1 MGTRSHHELSVL
13 LAGFAQFCQEGRTY
27 HPCPTW
33 TVITHPN
40 TCEIPPHL
48 AEKWRNGTQGW
59 CGVCSPWPHIC
70 ELISYSFI
78 RLLLVQQCWL
88 LHFPIV
94 THLSN
99 SNNLLQLHS
108 KPMEDNW
115 SPSASLCPPE
125 QILLSWHRQIPRWFP
140 GARITCSLVWIL
152 FKQKDMT
159 NCLVTLINGCPWGIV
174 RHEMKLN
181 NSSVHYSPLPHHLKC
196 LIVPKKWIPF

>member
-1 MGTRSHHELSVL
+1 MNCNYTPKHMWNSFSSGREMEKWYPRVVWCLQSVATSFCELIAGFIYQTAPGSAVVAAAFSHHE
-13 LAGFAQFCQEGRTY
+13 
-27 HPCPTW
+27 
-33 TVITHPN
+33 TH
-40 TCEIPPHL
+40 
-48 AEKWRNGTQGW
+48 
-59 CGVCSPWPHIC
+59 SD
-70 ELISYSFI
+70 
-78 RLLLVQQCWL
+78 
-88 LHFPIV
+88 
-94 THLSN
+94 
-99 SNNLLQLHS
+99 SNNLLRDHS
-108 KPMEDNW
+108 KPMEDSW
-115 SPSASLCPPE
+115 SPSAFLCPPE